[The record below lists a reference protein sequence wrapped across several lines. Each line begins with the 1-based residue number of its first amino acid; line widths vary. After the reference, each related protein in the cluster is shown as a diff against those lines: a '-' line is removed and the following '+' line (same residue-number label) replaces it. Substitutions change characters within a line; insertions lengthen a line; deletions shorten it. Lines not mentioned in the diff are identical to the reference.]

1 MTNTRRD
8 VAAVA
13 STIFGIA
20 IFLAATATPAAAQE
34 VGSEKGTF
42 GVGLIIGEPTG
53 LSAKLYLSD
62 DTAVD
67 AAVGSAVVGGGLQ
80 VHGDYL
86 WHPWILETRDSF
98 VLPVYLGPGLRL
110 LSRELGRDG
119 DDAFHIG
126 VRAVAGAVFD
136 FTEIP
141 LDVFAEVAGV
151 ADYRF
156 GTDDEDYNGFALS
169 LNAGAG
175 VRYYF

>member
-1 MTNTRRD
+1 MTNTRRHITA
-8 VAAVA
+8 VAAM
-13 STIFGIA
+13 TISIA
-20 IFLAATATPAAAQE
+20 IALAATATPAAAQE
-34 VGSEKGTF
+34 PGAVKGTF

-53 LSAKLYLSD
+53 VSAKLYLSD

-67 AAVGSAVVGGGLQ
+67 GAVGSAVVGGGLQ

-98 VLPVYLGPGLRL
+98 VLPVYLGPGVRVLQ
-110 LSRELGRDG
+110 RELGRDG

-126 VRAVAGAVFD
+126 VRAVVGVVFD

-156 GTDDEDYNGFALS
+156 GTDDEDYNGFALA

-175 VRYYF
+175 ARYYF